1 MPPDTTQPN
10 PIGIAILA
18 IACMLQVL
26 FIGLKLTQYIDWSWW
41 FIVAPAWGYS
51 VLQVI
56 CHGASALSDYLD
68 K

>member
-1 MPPDTTQPN
+1 MSADTVELKPV
-10 PIGIAILA
+10 GIALLA
-18 IACMLQVL
+18 TVCMLQVL

-51 VLQVI
+51 SLHAI
-56 CHGASALSDYLD
+56 SHGASALSDYLD